1 MIPGL
6 DRDSPRE
13 ECGVV
18 GVYATG
24 REAARI
30 TFFGLFAL
38 QHRGQEAAGIVSYD
52 SVFAHVHKGEGL
64 VGSVFN
70 EDILSSLKGPA
81 AIGHTR
87 YSTTGGSTLRNA
99 QPQVIETIDG
109 PLAVAHN
116 GNLVNAPQL
125 RRELLERGVGLQ
137 TSSDTELMV
146 HILTGAGGSWLDRI
160 RVLMRRAEGAYSLT
174 ILTREAVYGVRDP
187 WGFRPLAIGEI
198 DGGYVLASETC
209 AFSTTGAKFVR
220 ELQPGE
226 IVRIDA
232 LGLHIEQGAP
242 PLPRAFCTFEHIYFS
257 RPDTVHDGNLVHSV
271 RQRLGRELA
280 REAPVEADLVLSV
293 PDSGTPHAVG
303 FAQEAGLPYT
313 EGLIKNRYVGRT
325 FIEPTQELR
334 NAGVAMKFNPLRD
347 NLAGRRIVM
356 VDDSIVRG
364 TTAGQLVRMLRDAGA
379 SEVHV
384 RVACPAI
391 TNPCY
396 MGIDMAGPE
405 DLIASRMSVP
415 EICEEIGADSL
426 AFLSLEGL
434 MSALDA
440 DDGYCNACFTGKY
453 PFEPER
459 FVQLQLGLKDRFASV
474 WGE

>member
-1 MIPGL
+1 MIPELAG
-6 DRDSPRE
+6 DSPRE
-13 ECGVV
+13 KCGVV

-30 TFFGLFAL
+30 AFFGLFAL

-52 SVFAHVHKGEGL
+52 GLFAHVHKGEGL

-70 EDILSSLKGPA
+70 EDILSTLKGA
-81 AIGHTR
+81 TAIGHNR
-87 YSTTGGSTLRNA
+87 YSTTGRSTLRNA
-99 QPQVIETIDG
+99 QPQVIETLDG
-109 PLAVAHN
+109 PLGVAHN

-146 HILTGAGGSWLDRI
+146 HVLTGAAGGWMDRI
-160 RVLMRRAEGAYSLT
+160 RVLMRRVEGAYSLT
-174 ILTREAVYGVRDP
+174 ILTSEAVYGVRDP
-187 WGFRPLAIGEI
+187 WGFRPLVIGRIE
-198 DGGYVLASETC
+198 GGYVLASETC
-209 AFSTTGAKFVR
+209 AFSTTGARFVR
-220 ELQPGE
+220 ELRPGE
-226 IVRIDA
+226 IVRIDSA
-232 LGLHIEQGAP
+232 GLHIEQGSP
-242 PLPRAFCTFEHIYFS
+242 RPPRAFCTFEHIYFS

-280 REAPVEADLVLSV
+280 RESPVDADLVLSV

-334 NAGVAMKFNPLRD
+334 DAGVAMKFNPLRD

-379 SEVHV
+379 AEVHV
-384 RVACPAI
+384 RVASPAI
-391 TNPCY
+391 THPCY
-396 MGIDMAGPE
+396 MGIDMPNPE
-405 DLIASRMSVP
+405 DLISARRSVADVRQQ
-415 EICEEIGADSL
+415 IGADSL
-426 AFLSLEGL
+426 AFLSLAGL
-434 MSALDA
+434 MRALDA
-440 DDGYCNACFTGKY
+440 QDGYCNACFTGKY
-453 PFEPER
+453 PFRPEG
-459 FVQLQLGLKDRFASV
+459 FVQLHLGDSGSFSSV

>member
-6 DRDSPRE
+6 DGDSPRE
-13 ECGVV
+13 QCGVV
-18 GVYATG
+18 GVYTTG

-52 SVFAHVHKGEGL
+52 DLFAHVHKGEGL
-64 VGSVFN
+64 VASVFN
-70 EDILSSLKGPA
+70 EDILTTLKGPS

-99 QPQVIETIDG
+99 QPQVIETIEG

-116 GNLVNAPQL
+116 GNLVNAPTL
-125 RRELLERGVGLQ
+125 RRRLLERGVGLR
-137 TSSDTELMV
+137 TSSDTEVMLQ
-146 HILTGAGGSWLDRI
+146 ILTAAPGSWMERI
-160 RVLMRRAEGAYSLT
+160 RVLMQQADGAYALA
-174 ILTREAVYGVRDP
+174 ILTSEAVYGIRDP
-187 WGFRPLAIGEI
+187 WGFRPLVIGEL
-198 DGGYVLASETC
+198 DGGYMLASETC
-209 AFSTTGAKFVR
+209 AFSTTGATFVA

-232 LGLHIEQGAP
+232 RGPHIEQGVPAKA
-242 PLPRAFCTFEHIYFS
+242 RAFCTFEQIYFS
-257 RPDTVHDGNLVHSV
+257 RPDSLHDGVLVHSV
-271 RQRLGRELA
+271 RQRLGRQLA
-280 REAPVEADLVLSV
+280 REAPAEADLVLSV

-303 FAQEAGLPYT
+303 FAQEAGLPYS

-347 NLAGRRIVM
+347 NLEGRRIVM

-364 TTAGQLVRMLRDAGA
+364 TTSRQLVRMLRDAGA
-379 SEVHV
+379 TEVHV

-391 TNPCY
+391 SHPCY
-396 MGIDMAGPE
+396 MGIDMATPE
-405 DLIASRMSVP
+405 ELVASRLSIP
-415 EICEEIGADSL
+415 EICRQIGADSL
-426 AFLSLEGL
+426 AYLSIEGL
-434 MSALDA
+434 MKALDA
-440 DDGYCNACFTGKY
+440 GDGYCNACFTGRY

-459 FVQLQLGLKDRFASV
+459 FVQLQLGVKDRFASV
-474 WGE
+474 WGS

>member
-1 MIPGL
+1 MAPGSGF
-6 DRDSPRE
+6 DSPRE
-13 ECGVV
+13 RCGVV
-18 GVYATG
+18 GVYAAD

-52 SVFAHVHKGEGL
+52 GLFAHVHKGEGL

-70 EDILSSLKGPA
+70 EDILSSLRGSA

-125 RRELLERGVGLQ
+125 RRQLLERGVGLQ

-146 HILTGAGGSWLDRI
+146 HVLTGAAGDWLDRI
-160 RVLMRRAEGAYSLT
+160 RTLMRRVEGAYSLT

-187 WGFRPLAIGEI
+187 WGFRPLAIGAI

-209 AFSTTGAKFVR
+209 AFSTTGAKFVA

-232 LGLHIEQGAP
+232 LGLHIHQGAAP
-242 PLPRAFCTFEHIYFS
+242 RARAFCTFEHIYFS

-364 TTAGQLVRMLRDAGA
+364 TTGGQLVRMLRDAGA

-391 TNPCY
+391 THPCY
-396 MGIDMAGPE
+396 MGIDMATPE
-405 DLIASRMSVP
+405 ELVASRLSVD
-415 EICEEIGADSL
+415 ELGEEIGADSL
-426 AFLSLEGL
+426 AFLSLDGL
-434 MSALDA
+434 MRALDA
-440 DDGYCNACFTGKY
+440 EDGYCNACFTGEY
-453 PFEPER
+453 PFEPEQ
-459 FVQLQLGLKDRFASV
+459 FVQLQLGLKDGFASV

>member
-146 HILTGAGGSWLDRI
+146 HILTGAGVAGWTGS
-160 RVLMRRAEGAYSLT
+160 
-174 ILTREAVYGVRDP
+174 
-187 WGFRPLAIGEI
+187 
-198 DGGYVLASETC
+198 
-209 AFSTTGAKFVR
+209 
-220 ELQPGE
+220 
-226 IVRIDA
+226 
-232 LGLHIEQGAP
+232 
-242 PLPRAFCTFEHIYFS
+242 
-257 RPDTVHDGNLVHSV
+257 
-271 RQRLGRELA
+271 GR
-280 REAPVEADLVLSV
+280 S
-293 PDSGTPHAVG
+293 
-303 FAQEAGLPYT
+303 
-313 EGLIKNRYVGRT
+313 
-325 FIEPTQELR
+325 
-334 NAGVAMKFNPLRD
+334 
-347 NLAGRRIVM
+347 
-356 VDDSIVRG
+356 
-364 TTAGQLVRMLRDAGA
+364 
-379 SEVHV
+379 
-384 RVACPAI
+384 
-391 TNPCY
+391 
-396 MGIDMAGPE
+396 
-405 DLIASRMSVP
+405 
-415 EICEEIGADSL
+415 
-426 AFLSLEGL
+426 
-434 MSALDA
+434 
-440 DDGYCNACFTGKY
+440 
-453 PFEPER
+453 
-459 FVQLQLGLKDRFASV
+459 
-474 WGE
+474 